1 MDSVHCCL
9 YLQCVLHGVYICSV
23 CCYMLASIIFSKSYH
38 ILILSYSV
46 NHTIYLYLV
55 SININC
61 TNNIDVTHCLL
72 SLICVFC
79 FVTMYMLFSVFISVS
94 LYFVLL
100 FCSFYFSSKTYMK
113 NKILSTHSQQ
123 GEDEDPM
130 V

>member
-1 MDSVHCCL
+1 MSHTVCCL
-9 YLQCVLHGVYICSV
+9 LYVYFVLLQCTG
-23 CCYMLASIIFSKSYH
+23 
-38 ILILSYSV
+38 
-46 NHTIYLYLV
+46 
-55 SININC
+55 
-61 TNNIDVTHCLL
+61 
-72 SLICVFC
+72 
-79 FVTMYMLFSVFISVS
+79 MLFSVFISVS